1 MESFVVFI
9 LLAAIFGCG
18 IITGNVTSTVEIS
31 QKEVIESNKLCE
43 SSEGLY
49 KINKGSKSTTAFCKN
64 SDKFTLKGE
73 TK

>member
-18 IITGNVTSTVEIS
+18 IITGNVTSTVDIS
-31 QKEVIESNKLCE
+31 QKEVIESNKL
-43 SSEGLY
+43 
-49 KINKGSKSTTAFCKN
+49 CKN